1 MSRRGPSS
9 RRWRT
14 VAALSVPLMA
24 LYLVFMLCIAFD
36 RSASRILLLPGVTLP
51 MLLAALLIAGTW
63 LTTWAYVRWADRHLD
78 QRGRQPDRQRP
89 A

>member
-1 MSRRGPSS
+1 MSRRGAAS

-24 LYLVFMLCIAFD
+24 LYLAFMLLIAFD
-36 RSASRILLLPGVTLP
+36 RSASGILLVPGVTLP

-63 LTTWAYVRWADRHLD
+63 LTTWAYVRWAGRHFD
-78 QRGRQPDRQRP
+78 QRGREPHQQGPP
-89 A
+89 